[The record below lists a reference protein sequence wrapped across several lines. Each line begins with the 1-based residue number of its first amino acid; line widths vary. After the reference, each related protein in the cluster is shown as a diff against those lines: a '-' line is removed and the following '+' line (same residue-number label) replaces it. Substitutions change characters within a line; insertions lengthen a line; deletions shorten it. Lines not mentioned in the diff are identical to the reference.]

1 MPGQPQKWTVT
12 LPVRSTVLAKDGSV
26 TFTGWAS
33 VVTAADGTPIV
44 DHDGDVIPI
53 EELERAVHKAALEST
68 GAGRAGIMHQTSGQI
83 AVIESLVLTA
93 AKRKA
98 LDLPPGP
105 EGWIVT
111 CRSTH
116 PEVIEAV
123 KGGSMLELS
132 IKGEAERVPI
142 DG

>member
-1 MPGQPQKWTVT
+1 MLSEPRNVAVALGRENWKSMQGTDRVEMDVSQQPFWA
-12 LPVRSTVLAKDGSV
+12 PDG
-26 TFTGWAS
+26 
-33 VVTAADGTPIV
+33 
-44 DHDGDVIPI
+44 
-53 EELERAVHKAALEST
+53 
-68 GAGRAGIMHQTSGQI
+68 
-83 AVIESLVLTA
+83 
-93 AKRKA
+93 KA